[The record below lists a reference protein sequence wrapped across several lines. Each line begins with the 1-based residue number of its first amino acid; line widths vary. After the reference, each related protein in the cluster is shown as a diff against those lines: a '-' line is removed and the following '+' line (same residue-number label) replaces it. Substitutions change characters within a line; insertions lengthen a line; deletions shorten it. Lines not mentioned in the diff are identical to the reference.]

1 MGQLPDGKGCKA
13 REGVCCPSVRK
24 SEILFLWLPA
34 ASGRRRRWGEEPRGV
49 GHRGL
54 GRYCSCSHVGLNRE
68 EEERLTR
75 ECGKFREGKRH
86 TEGMERRGDEQR
98 HVQAPGPIL
107 GVKGNSHI
115 GCSCLGGGR
124 EQFPLLVETSEP
136 GLITEVS
143 PGFRMAVKDSSRR
156 EGSSP
161 NLTTLTE
168 KRSTREIQGPVE
180 TGFSAGQNKTKQKP
194 SKQQQKAG
202 PQIPAV

>member
-1 MGQLPDGKGCKA
+1 M
-13 REGVCCPSVRK
+13 CCPSVCK

-34 ASGRRRRWGEEPRGV
+34 APGRRRRWGEEPRGV

-54 GRYCSCSHVGLNRE
+54 GRYCSSSHVGLNRE

-86 TEGMERRGDEQR
+86 TEGVERRGDEQR

-107 GVKGNSHI
+107 GVKGNSHF

-161 NLTTLTE
+161 NHSHRE
-168 KRSTREIQGPVE
+168 EEHKRNPGTCRNRI
-180 TGFSAGQNKTKQKP
+180 FSRPKQNKTKT
-194 SKQQQKAG
+194 KQTTTKSRTPDSSSIVTESGRKTCQ
-202 PQIPAV
+202 PD